1 MTTAVQ
7 VPSQAPTSPVFL
19 SEIFP
24 LSIPEPNLICF
35 RLTPE
40 VKREVGNRFSW
51 RFSQKFPDVVVIW
64 EDKYFWVLA
73 KPNQPMPTQEQWRNT
88 LGEIQEDLKK
98 DIGDRYYSIQWVR
111 QPEVTTSILA
121 QLAVRV
127 LKIRRPFSPETIWSE
142 NQVEV
147 KREVEF
153 WAETIALPN
162 GLSPALALTP
172 HSYFTF
178 KGTLADF
185 YENHPYRHNY
195 EKLLI
200 GLKVRDIEKNKSA
213 TITKLVGIMEERR
226 EELLEYKPGSTSE
239 IAIKEAPDEQPVVA
253 VQFRKDPKEFHY
265 AIAALRPCVTEDTAD
280 RFEVEYGELLK
291 HTKISYQ
298 ERQKILASNKEKA
311 KEALTIYG
319 FQLAPKCINSSQYP
333 TLFLE
338 PQFKLEDTEL
348 LFGNNVIHKRG
359 AILKGL
365 SKGGVYR
372 RHDDYI
378 DTSRQI
384 RISVLKI
391 GDFKVK
397 LSFINEV
404 CKRLDKYGFKS
415 LDVNEERIKTVSLNG
430 LSVADARAKVEQ
442 AVDELIAIPADIVLT
457 FLPQND
463 RHADNSDDGSFY
475 TLISS
480 RLLRRGI
487 SNQVIYEG
495 TLKDPSNYANILNQV
510 IPGIIAK
517 LGNLPFIL
525 AKPLEIADYFIG
537 FDISRTQKKRGK
549 GSLNVCASVRLYG
562 KQGDFIRYQLEDA
575 LTEGEE
581 IDKQTL
587 ERFLPVAELRGKTV
601 LIYRDGHFCG
611 DEVKHLRER
620 AKAISSNFILVE
632 CIKSQ
637 IPRLYN
643 LQQLALKAPTKC
655 LALCLSSHEAI
666 LVTTE
671 VKSENMGLP
680 LPLRLKVIPDEGQ
693 RVSIESLVEATLK
706 LTLLHHGALKEP
718 RLPVPLYGSDR
729 IAYRRLQGISPRA
742 LDGDRQFWL

>member
-239 IAIKEAPDEQPVVA
+239 
-253 VQFRKDPKEFHY
+253 
-265 AIAALRPCVTEDTAD
+265 
-280 RFEVEYGELLK
+280 
-291 HTKISYQ
+291 
-298 ERQKILASNKEKA
+298 
-311 KEALTIYG
+311 
-319 FQLAPKCINSSQYP
+319 
-333 TLFLE
+333 
-338 PQFKLEDTEL
+338 
-348 LFGNNVIHKRG
+348 
-359 AILKGL
+359 
-365 SKGGVYR
+365 
-372 RHDDYI
+372 
-378 DTSRQI
+378 
-384 RISVLKI
+384 
-391 GDFKVK
+391 
-397 LSFINEV
+397 
-404 CKRLDKYGFKS
+404 
-415 LDVNEERIKTVSLNG
+415 
-430 LSVADARAKVEQ
+430 
-442 AVDELIAIPADIVLT
+442 
-457 FLPQND
+457 
-463 RHADNSDDGSFY
+463 
-475 TLISS
+475 
-480 RLLRRGI
+480 
-487 SNQVIYEG
+487 
-495 TLKDPSNYANILNQV
+495 
-510 IPGIIAK
+510 
-517 LGNLPFIL
+517 
-525 AKPLEIADYFIG
+525 
-537 FDISRTQKKRGK
+537 
-549 GSLNVCASVRLYG
+549 
-562 KQGDFIRYQLEDA
+562 
-575 LTEGEE
+575 
-581 IDKQTL
+581 
-587 ERFLPVAELRGKTV
+587 
-601 LIYRDGHFCG
+601 
-611 DEVKHLRER
+611 
-620 AKAISSNFILVE
+620 
-632 CIKSQ
+632 
-637 IPRLYN
+637 
-643 LQQLALKAPTKC
+643 
-655 LALCLSSHEAI
+655 
-666 LVTTE
+666 
-671 VKSENMGLP
+671 
-680 LPLRLKVIPDEGQ
+680 
-693 RVSIESLVEATLK
+693 
-706 LTLLHHGALKEP
+706 
-718 RLPVPLYGSDR
+718 
-729 IAYRRLQGISPRA
+729 
-742 LDGDRQFWL
+742 